1 MDDEKEHV
9 ILSISGMTC
18 TGCETK
24 LVRTLSAY
32 PPVKNLKTSLVLSRA
47 EFDLVGT
54 ASVARVMKH
63 LERTT
68 EFKCERVT
76 NKGSNP
82 DLVAPGG
89 DAAAFVSQ
97 PWPDGVTEIRVVV
110 KRTVNV
116 SFDAKFIGARD
127 LVDHGWGDSQIDL
140 APSRPD
146 LMLEAGS
153 RHVRHIGYMTLLSAC
168 LTVPVLVMA
177 WAPLPKHEMA
187 YGSASMA
194 LATIVQFVTAG
205 PFYPKA
211 LKSFVF
217 SRIIEMDLLIVLSTS
232 TAYIFSVVSFS
243 YLVWGHSLSTSE
255 FFETSTLLVSLIM
268 VGRWLGALARQ
279 KAVESISIRSLQA
292 PTALLVKDDGDTEID
307 ARLLQYGDALKV
319 VPDSRIPTDGTVVS
333 GSSEVNES

>member
-116 SFDAKFIGARD
+116 SFDAKVIGARD

-194 LATIVQFVTAG
+194 LATIVQFVIAG

-243 YLVWGHSLSTSE
+243 YLVWGHSLSTGE
-255 FFETSTLLVSLIM
+255 FFETSTLLVS
-268 VGRWLGALARQ
+268 A
-279 KAVESISIRSLQA
+279 
-292 PTALLVKDDGDTEID
+292 
-307 ARLLQYGDALKV
+307 
-319 VPDSRIPTDGTVVS
+319 
-333 GSSEVNES
+333 